1 MTKNIIPYS
10 RQKIDQEDIKSVIK
24 VLKSNFLTQGLEV
37 PKFEEELA
45 NFCNVKYASV
55 LNSATSA
62 LHVACLALGL
72 NKNDIL
78 WTSPISFVASANCAL
93 YCGAKVDF
101 IDIDN
106 KTNNISIKKL
116 EQKLIKAKKNK
127 ILPKIVIPV
136 HMAGLSCDMKKIKSL
151 SNKYGFKI
159 IEDASHAIGAKYYD
173 HKVGSCKYSHITV
186 FSFHPV
192 KIITSGEGGAALTNS
207 NKIYKKMNSLRTHG
221 IVKNVKRTKE
231 QWRYDQVSLGYNY
244 RLSDLHAG
252 LGRSQL
258 KKVNKFVRERNLI
271 AQKYNQLFVGLPL
284 DLPVNTKH
292 YKSSF
297 HLYIIKI
304 QNKSERVRQII
315 YDKLQKSGYHVQV
328 HYIPIF
334 YHKYYRKMGFNI
346 KNFPNTEKFYKSAI
360 SIPIYPGINLRHIK
374 EVVKI
379 IKSEL

>member
-1 MTKNIIPYS
+1 
-10 RQKIDQEDIKSVIK
+10 
-24 VLKSNFLTQGLEV
+24 
-37 PKFEEELA
+37 
-45 NFCNVKYASV
+45 
-55 LNSATSA
+55 
-62 LHVACLALGL
+62 
-72 NKNDIL
+72 
-78 WTSPISFVASANCAL
+78 
-93 YCGAKVDF
+93 
-101 IDIDN
+101 
-106 KTNNISIKKL
+106 
-116 EQKLIKAKKNK
+116 
-127 ILPKIVIPV
+127 
-136 HMAGLSCDMKKIKSL
+136 
-151 SNKYGFKI
+151 
-159 IEDASHAIGAKYYD
+159 
-173 HKVGSCKYSHITV
+173 
-186 FSFHPV
+186 
-192 KIITSGEGGAALTNS
+192 
-207 NKIYKKMNSLRTHG
+207 MNSLRTHG